1 MEIILGKI
9 NSFVWGIPVLVLILG
24 LGIKLTL
31 QTGFLQIFQLPSA
44 MRKLFGSI
52 QNRKTDGKET
62 SAYRAMCT
70 ALAATVGTGNI
81 AGVAGAIALGGPGVI
96 FWMWICAILGM
107 IIKYTEVVLAIRY
120 RQRNESGE
128 FVGGPM
134 YIIKNGLPVRL
145 SFLAYAYCFFGVVA
159 ALGVG
164 NATQVNAV
172 ANGIVDIGNK
182 LFGNFPVSG
191 KWLVGAVIALLIYAM
206 FRKGTGNIGAC
217 TEKLIPFAAAGYLL
231 LSVGVLAIRFEE
243 IPTAFSK
250 IIRGAFAPR
259 TFTCGMIS
267 SAFLTLRIGL
277 SRGVFTNEAGM
288 GTASI
293 AHASA
298 TNIRAQEQGL
308 LGIVEVFLD
317 TIVICTLTALVI
329 LCSGV
334 PIHYGTDPGIALTL
348 SAFAQV
354 YGNWSGV
361 ALTVFVCLFAFA
373 TILGWGFYG
382 VRCAQFLF
390 GIHAWKPFIL
400 VQAVAAFLGTV
411 LDTAVVWSF
420 AETVNGLMAI
430 PNLIALYFLI
440 PEFQQM
446 IAKK

>member
-1 MEIILGKI
+1 M
-9 NSFVWGIPVLVLILG
+9 
-24 LGIKLTL
+24 
-31 QTGFLQIFQLPSA
+31 
-44 MRKLFGSI
+44 
-52 QNRKTDGKET
+52 
-62 SAYRAMCT
+62 
-70 ALAATVGTGNI
+70 
-81 AGVAGAIALGGPGVI
+81 
-96 FWMWICAILGM
+96 
-107 IIKYTEVVLAIRY
+107 
-120 RQRNESGE
+120 
-128 FVGGPM
+128 
-134 YIIKNGLPVRL
+134 
-145 SFLAYAYCFFGVVA
+145 
-159 ALGVG
+159 
-164 NATQVNAV
+164 
-172 ANGIVDIGNK
+172 
-182 LFGNFPVSG
+182 
-191 KWLVGAVIALLIYAM
+191 
-206 FRKGTGNIGAC
+206 
-217 TEKLIPFAAAGYLL
+217 
-231 LSVGVLAIRFEE
+231 
-243 IPTAFSK
+243 
-250 IIRGAFAPR
+250 
-259 TFTCGMIS
+259 
-267 SAFLTLRIGL
+267 
-277 SRGVFTNEAGM
+277 
-288 GTASI
+288 
-293 AHASA
+293 
-298 TNIRAQEQGL
+298 
-308 LGIVEVFLD
+308 FLD